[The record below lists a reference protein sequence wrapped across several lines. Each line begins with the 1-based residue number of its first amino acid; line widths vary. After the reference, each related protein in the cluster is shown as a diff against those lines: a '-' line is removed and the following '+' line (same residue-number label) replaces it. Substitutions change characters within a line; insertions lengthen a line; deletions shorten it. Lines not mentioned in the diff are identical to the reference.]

1 MSWMSADMRR
11 MLIVLHLLLLCMLK
25 MAASNK
31 LEICTPGKGYDCAV
45 NATCVDRHCDCDL
58 PLKGNGFLQ
67 CVHQE
72 QMLCTVAE
80 DLQVTAFQGASAHI
94 YLPCRY
100 RIAEFYTRYNGSDMA
115 THYCFFRVSGFN
127 KIKDGHQHLGGFE
140 LIFFTMN
147 NLKEE
152 GFMKGFLKFSIDSL
166 GIHSG
171 NDTHYLGDL
180 LRWTGRI

>member
-1 MSWMSADMRR
+1 MF
-11 MLIVLHLLLLCMLK
+11 VVHLL
-25 MAASNK
+25 SVFH
-31 LEICTPGKGYDCAV
+31 T
-45 NATCVDRHCDCDL
+45 
-58 PLKGNGFLQ
+58 
-67 CVHQE
+67 E

-152 GFMKGFLKFSIDSL
+152 GFMKGFLKFSIDSVRVYVF
-166 GIHSG
+166 HKT
-171 NDTHYLGDL
+171 NEQ
-180 LRWTGRI
+180 